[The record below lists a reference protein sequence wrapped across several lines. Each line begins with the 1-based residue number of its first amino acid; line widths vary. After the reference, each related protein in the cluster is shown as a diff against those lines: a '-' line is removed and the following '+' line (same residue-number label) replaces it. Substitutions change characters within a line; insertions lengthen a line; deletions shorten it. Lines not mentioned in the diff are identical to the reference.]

1 MATASQ
7 NTLSLSILQQDVNGV
22 NIINRIVGPVA
33 YSGAVGQFTDGIL
46 TGTGATVIAFP
57 GGLTNA
63 LQFAIMNTSA
73 TGNITINATPLSATG
88 SVIVA
93 KLGPGALSVPLW
105 SPVSGSSGG
114 YSAITG
120 TADLS
125 GCTFQCFI
133 GG

>member
-7 NTLSLSILQQDVNGV
+7 NNLSLMIQQQDISGV
-22 NIINRIVGPVA
+22 NIINRIVGVVG

-46 TGTGATVIAFP
+46 TGTGATNIPFP
-57 GGLTNA
+57 TGLTNA
-63 LQFAIMNTSA
+63 LQVYIINTSA

-93 KLGPGALSVPLW
+93 KLAPGALSIPLW
-105 SPVSGSSGG
+105 TPVSGSSGG
-114 YSAITG
+114 YSAMTG
-120 TADLS
+120 TADLPN
-125 GCTFQCFI
+125 CTFQCFI